1 LRIGKV
7 LSSSDRC
14 IVTRRLLIAEDD
26 PAIASMVSDILRIEG
41 YESVIVSEGRKV
53 LDVLRS
59 QPFDMVLL
67 DVMLPGLDG
76 ISIMRD
82 IRDEPQTSDIPVV
95 MLTAKTDDESTW
107 AGWRAGCNYYM
118 TKPFDPDELLVILR
132 SLAKATSTPGA

>member
-1 LRIGKV
+1 M
-7 LSSSDRC
+7 
-14 IVTRRLLIAEDD
+14 TRRLLIAEDD

-76 ISIMRD
+76 ITIMKG

-132 SLAKATSTPGA
+132 SLEKATSTPGA